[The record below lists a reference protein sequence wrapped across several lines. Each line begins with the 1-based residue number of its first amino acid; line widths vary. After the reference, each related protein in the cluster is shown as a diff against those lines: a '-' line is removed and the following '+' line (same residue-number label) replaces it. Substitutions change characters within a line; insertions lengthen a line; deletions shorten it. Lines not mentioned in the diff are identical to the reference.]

1 MSATTTPPTTPR
13 TSPAGQHFVLE
24 DMSWEFYE
32 QLLKELGNRSI
43 RVTYD
48 RGVLELMSP
57 YYRHEGYSRHLGQ
70 MVIIIAEELGVPIQM
85 AGSTTFR
92 RESAERGL
100 EPDECFY
107 IAHVSDILGKDDL
120 NLEVDPPPDL
130 AIEVDITH
138 RSVARLP
145 IYAALGVPE
154 VWRYDGRQLLAYH
167 LKPSGEYGEP
177 VTNSLA
183 FPSIPLTG
191 LVEFLPQSLEI
202 DLATFSR
209 EFRLWVR
216 QFAE

>member
-1 MSATTTPPTTPR
+1 MSTTTTPPTT
-13 TSPAGQHFVLE
+13 SPTISAGHHFVLE

-32 QLLKELGNRSI
+32 HLLKELGNRPI

-57 YYRHEGYSRHLGQ
+57 YFRHEGYSRHLGQ
-70 MVIIIAEELGVPIQM
+70 MVVIVAEELAIPIQW

-92 RESAERGL
+92 SESAERGL

-107 IAHVSDILGKDDL
+107 IAHVSEILGKDDL
-120 NLEVDPPPDL
+120 NLEIDPPPDL

-154 VWRYDGRQLLAYH
+154 VWRYDGKQLLAYH

-191 LVEFLPQSLEI
+191 LVEFLQRSLELDI
-202 DLATFSR
+202 ASFSR
-209 EFRLWVR
+209 EFRAWAR